1 MHTGFDDLRGVFEQN
16 NVLQLLHLMFI
27 SHSQCKSVL
36 FMNVTCKLLCEHL
49 LNCSSCWKDK
59 HVYHSWSDSDSE
71 WHLLYFK
78 FVAGT
83 LSGVEINFEDRKD
96 GYFLKPVYTRYR
108 PAEDNMERETFIL
121 THPAE
126 LYKLRA
132 NLGPFDVYQAVP
144 NDFVDGSHGVDM
156 GGMEDRWGQKFMH
169 RQIIYNMDVSAHL
182 VMDKLFLK
190 QPLLQVLIHAQPLIG
205 RKKQDLIYSYYGYS
219 QQWCGQ
225 LFVQHGMEQFS
236 SVCVLSEDHDACVA
250 GIRLPESW
258 WRKNSTQVSVYYD
271 ISRVEEN
278 QECASASN
286 TIIPARSLANSTN
299 KQRKF
304 IATVPLV
311 EEDRA
316 YQEETDQDLIL
327 RIPTRGY
334 RPGTSFEV
342 PVLLERNSGLQ
353 VFVIR

>member
-1 MHTGFDDLRGVFEQN
+1 MEYKGGT
-16 NVLQLLHLMFI
+16 VLLGIF
-27 SHSQCKSVL
+27 VL
-36 FMNVTCKLLCEHL
+36 I
-49 LNCSSCWKDK
+49 
-59 HVYHSWSDSDSE
+59 
-71 WHLLYFK
+71 
-78 FVAGT
+78 GT
-83 LSGVEINFEDRKD
+83 LRGVEINFEDRKD

-132 NLGPFDVYQAVP
+132 SLGTFDVYQAVP
-144 NDFVDGSHGVDM
+144 SDFVDGSYSADM
-156 GGMEDRWGQKFMH
+156 SSMEDYLRKKSMH

-182 VMDKLFLK
+182 VTDRLFLK
-190 QPLLQVLIHAQPLIG
+190 HPLLQVLIHAQPLIG
-205 RKKQDLIYSYYGYS
+205 RKKQDLIYSYYGYN

-225 LFVQHGMEQFS
+225 LFVQHGTEQFS

-250 GIRLPESW
+250 GIHLPESW
-258 WRKNSTQVSVYYD
+258 WRQNSTQVSVYYD

-299 KQRKF
+299 TQRKF

-311 EEDRA
+311 EEKLMF
-316 YQEETDQDLIL
+316 QEEKDQDLIF

-334 RPGTSFEV
+334 RPGTKFEV

>member
-1 MHTGFDDLRGVFEQN
+1 MTMIWHLKLVTVVFSD
-16 NVLQLLHLMFI
+16 LLH
-27 SHSQCKSVL
+27 
-36 FMNVTCKLLCEHL
+36 
-49 LNCSSCWKDK
+49 
-59 HVYHSWSDSDSE
+59 
-71 WHLLYFK
+71 K

-83 LSGVEINFEDRKD
+83 LCGVEINFEDRKD

-132 NLGPFDVYQAVP
+132 SLGPFDVYQAVP
-144 NDFVDGSHGVDM
+144 SDFVDGSHSTDM
-156 GGMEDRWGQKFMH
+156 GGMEDHLGQKSMH

-225 LFVQHGMEQFS
+225 LFVQHGTEQFS
-236 SVCVLSEDHDACVA
+236 SVCVLNEDHDACVA
-250 GIRLPESW
+250 GIHLPESW
-258 WRKNSTQVSVYYD
+258 WRQNSTQVSVYYD

-311 EEDRA
+311 EEDKA

-334 RPGTSFEV
+334 HPGSSFEV